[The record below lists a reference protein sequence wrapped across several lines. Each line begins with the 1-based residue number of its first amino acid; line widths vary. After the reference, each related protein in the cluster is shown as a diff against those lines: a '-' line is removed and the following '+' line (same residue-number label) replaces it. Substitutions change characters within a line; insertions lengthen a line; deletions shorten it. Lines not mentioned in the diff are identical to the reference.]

1 MTKDE
6 LRDYCYSV
14 GLIDTKNP
22 AWAESKYTK
31 GYRYSDKFVNSM
43 DFIAGWDE
51 DKQCVVVAKSCVI
64 NEAFVYEGPIRMD
77 GAEAIYND
85 EEIKAR
91 ISELIT
97 SVQEN
102 IKFLKWKQMKKKI
115 KKMEGDFE

>member
-6 LRDYCYSV
+6 LRDYCYSI

-31 GYRYSDKFVNSM
+31 GYRYDDKFVNSM

-64 NEAFVYEGPIRMD
+64 NETFVNDGPIRMD
-77 GAEAIYND
+77 GAEAVYND

-91 ISELIT
+91 IGELIT

-102 IKFLKWKQMKKKI
+102 IKFLKWKQTKNRINKMK
-115 KKMEGDFE
+115 GDFE

>member
-1 MTKDE
+1 MTKEE
-6 LRDYCYSV
+6 LRDYCYYV
-14 GLIDTKNP
+14 GLIDTKSP
-22 AWAESKYTK
+22 MCAESKYTK
-31 GYRYSDKFVNSM
+31 GYRFPNEFVNSI

-51 DKQCVVVAKSCVI
+51 DKQCIVVAKSCVI
-64 NEAFVYEGPIRMD
+64 NEAFVYEGPICMD
-77 GAEAIYND
+77 GAEALYND